1 MFSSDDL
8 RVAAQR
14 ADVCIIFHCTI
25 QVSFIMANGIT
36 TDVHTVA
43 D

>member
-8 RVAAQR
+8 RVVAQR

-25 QVSFIMANGIT
+25 QVSFMANGIT